1 MRIADATSATIPLE
15 CATPFGPI
23 LDGLAGRLGSGWYLE
38 ATRACD
44 GTSILLVMAAAE
56 EIDLTLTVTETPSGF
71 LLEELKSD
79 RLSRV
84 GDCQTLDQV
93 SSLVT
98 RHIFQVPARLGFA
111 FSVRSAAA

>member
-1 MRIADATSATIPLE
+1 MRIATAPSLTASFERATR
-15 CATPFGPI
+15 FGPI

-38 ATRACD
+38 ATRTCD
-44 GTSILLVMAAAE
+44 GTSMLLVMAAADE
-56 EIDLTLTVTETPSGF
+56 VDLTLTVTETSNGF
-71 LLEELKSD
+71 SIEELKSD
-79 RLSRV
+79 RLTRV

-98 RHIFQVPARLGFA
+98 RHVFQMPARLGFA